1 MGGPLVRGPLVL
13 YAANQTRGFSSRQ
26 AVALMVL
33 EARVAVRPEVRDRT
47 RLGRA
52 GAWLQVAEAGE
63 HWERCT
69 SHDRWVSVASPLQ

>member
-1 MGGPLVRGPLVL
+1 VGGPLVGVL
-13 YAANQTRGFSSRQ
+13 YAANQTRGVSSRE

-33 EARVAVRPEVRDRT
+33 EARVAVWLEVSFEDRT

-69 SHDRWVSVASPLQ
+69 SHDRWVSVPSPLQ